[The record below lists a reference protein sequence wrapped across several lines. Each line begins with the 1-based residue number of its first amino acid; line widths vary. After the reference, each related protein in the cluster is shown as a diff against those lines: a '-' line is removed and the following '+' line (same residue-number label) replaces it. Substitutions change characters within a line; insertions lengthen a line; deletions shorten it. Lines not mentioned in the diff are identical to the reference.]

1 MKFEKVRLLVLRLR
15 LRERGFYEDISFKDK
30 LVEKKLKRNV
40 TKWMLDLQ
48 RYKQIQVDKFK
59 DLFTSL
65 NEVVFPITIIDYWHC
80 SSYSLSMEFKDNN
93 GYIYYMSN
101 RNIYNHNSF
110 DEYLIGR
117 RDSQLEPFVDRE
129 FHYKI
134 CEDKTIELLMSS
146 AMKLDEYGLND
157 EFIVDFYYNEE
168 EQETEVLLEAY
179 LYHDKIK
186 IIYPTISE
194 GFDKKVLQYLFSI
207 GKKSDYYYDVFPIL
221 KWITAQIP
229 DNNVSV
235 SIVADVGED
244 TEEISSEIQVVNGIV
259 RKHTFTKM
267 ISEDEVQKFTVKL
280 AKSLKRF
287 LKEKV

>member
-30 LVEKKLKRNV
+30 LVEKKFKKNV
-40 TKWMLDLQ
+40 TKWMSDLQ
-48 RYKQIQVDKFK
+48 RYKQIQIDKFK

-80 SSYSLSMEFKDNN
+80 SSYSLSMQFTDNN
-93 GYIYYMSN
+93 GHIYYMSN
-101 RNIYNHNSF
+101 RNICNHNSF

-117 RDSQLEPFVDRE
+117 SNSQLEPFVDRE

-168 EQETEVLLEAY
+168 KQETEALLEAY

-186 IIYPTISE
+186 IIYPTISDE
-194 GFDKKVLQYLFSI
+194 FDKKVLEYLFSI
-207 GKKSDYYYDVFPIL
+207 SKKSDYYYDVFPIL
-221 KWITAQIP
+221 EWIATEIP
-229 DNNVSV
+229 DKEISV
-235 SIVADVGED
+235 SIIADVGED
-244 TEEISSEIQVVNGIV
+244 TEEVSSEIQVIDGIV
-259 RKHTFTKM
+259 QRYVVTRI
-267 ISEDEVQKFTVKL
+267 ISENEVQKFTVKL
-280 AKSLKRF
+280 AKSLESF